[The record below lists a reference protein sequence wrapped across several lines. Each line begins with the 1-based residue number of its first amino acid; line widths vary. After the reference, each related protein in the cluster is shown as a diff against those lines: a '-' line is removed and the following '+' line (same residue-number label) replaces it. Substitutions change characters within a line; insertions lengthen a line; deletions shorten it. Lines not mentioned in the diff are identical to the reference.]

1 MAAKLKQHIVTFQD
15 KIHAL
20 THIYTGVFL
29 DMKFAEVISQLVKDK
44 LITNVKEHNPEHFV
58 TGSLTKSG
66 EEFIKNVTI
75 LQDLELKFEMRKN
88 EVKNAD
94 EARQK
99 AETYY
104 QVTVMEAELVERKIS
119 AIKAKMFALL

>member
-1 MAAKLKQHIVTFQD
+1 LE
-15 KIHAL
+15 
-20 THIYTGVFL
+20 HIYAGVFL

-44 LITNVKEHNPEHFV
+44 LITNVKEHNPEHCV
-58 TGSLTKSG
+58 TGSLTKYG
-66 EEFIKNVTI
+66 EEFVKNAII
-75 LQDLELKFEMRKN
+75 LQNLELKFEMRKN

-104 QVTVMEAELVERKIS
+104 QVTFWV
-119 AIKAKMFALL
+119 LLLIHPTSTDICSVFTFLYVSYPLPFSKSGL